1 MNTLPV
7 TLERK
12 HDFTAKL
19 RQRGFLPAVQRYVDW
34 RRALKHAREHGLPEP
49 EIPTDL
55 VPGSINLDLTT
66 ACNYACDH
74 CIDFD
79 ILNGKLK
86 HQFETLLE
94 SLGRMIER
102 GLRSVILIGGGE
114 PTLHPKFKEV
124 VAFLKQRNVQ
134 IALVSNGSRGQIVHE
149 SAGLFTAGDWVR
161 FSLDAGTED
170 TFQRMHKPKKPVTL
184 GEICSWV
191 PRIRE
196 ANPALSVGF
205 SFIITWDGAMR
216 DSKVPLVANIG
227 EIVRATK
234 LARENKFTYVS
245 LKSILTRHP
254 SGSEVMDP
262 GAMRDFDQT
271 LEVIRE
277 SITAAQ
283 AHETDDFK
291 VIVSTNLRMLLAG
304 TWQEFTRQPK
314 TCHMQA
320 FRHVLSPLGVY
331 NCPAYRGIP
340 TARIAGAD
348 AFTAKE
354 ARATDHHVAR
364 MLDTFDPSC
373 ACSEITCLYQPTNWW
388 LEGLING
395 VDQPT
400 EMPGDDHYL

>member
-1 MNTLPV
+1 MTQSP

-19 RQRGFLPAVQRYVDW
+19 RQRGFLPAVSRYVDW

-49 EIPTDL
+49 DIPVDI

-74 CIDFD
+74 CIDFE

-86 HQFETLLE
+86 HQFEVLLE

-114 PTLHPKFKEV
+114 PTLHPKFREV
-124 VAFLKQRNVQ
+124 VSFLKKRGVQ
-134 IALVSNGSRGQIVHE
+134 VALVSNGSRGKVVHE
-149 SAGLFTAGDWVR
+149 SAELFTAGDWVR
-161 FSLDAGTED
+161 FSLDAGTEE
-170 TFQRMHKPKKPVTL
+170 TFQRMHKPKKPITL

-196 ANPALSVGF
+196 ANPALSAGF
-205 SFIITWDGAMR
+205 SFIITWEGAMR
-216 DSKVPLVANIG
+216 DSKVPLVANID
-227 EIVRATK
+227 EIVRAAE
-234 LARENKFTYVS
+234 LARTSGFTYLS

-262 GAMRDFDQT
+262 GVMQDFERT
-271 LEVIRE
+271 LDIIRA
-277 SITAAQ
+277 SIAEAQMLETA
-283 AHETDDFK
+283 DFK

-304 TWQEFTRQPK
+304 TWQEFTKQPK

-320 FRHVLSPLGVY
+320 FRHVVSPLGIY
-331 NCPAYRGIP
+331 NCPAYRGSP
-340 TARIAGAD
+340 DARITGAD
-348 AFTAKE
+348 AFTAQQ
-354 ARATDHHVAR
+354 ARVTDHAVAG

-373 ACSEITCLYQPTNWW
+373 RCREITCLYQPTNWW
-388 LEGLING
+388 IENLING
-395 VDQPT
+395 ASGAT
-400 EMPGDDHYL
+400 EMPGDDYFL